1 MKSFDD
7 LDKNIDKYYERSL
20 DGATSDRLELKAILD
35 KMSLA
40 NHIEDNISVPID
52 ISSIVEKGQQI
63 RLSTKLRKATFKFLL
78 VAILFATV
86 IGVMSIKL
94 SISVIMVSQFGML
107 IVLLIV
113 NSILLKQ
120 KARREVQ

>member
-7 LDKNIDKYYERSL
+7 LDKNIDKYYEGSL
-20 DGATSDRLELKAILD
+20 GDATSDELEVKATLD

-40 NHIEDNISVPID
+40 DYIENNISVPID

-78 VAILFATV
+78 VAILLSTV
-86 IGVMSIKL
+86 IGFMSIKL
-94 SISVIMVSQFGML
+94 SISVIIGSQFGML
-107 IVLLIV
+107 ILLLII
-113 NSILLKQ
+113 NSIILNQ
-120 KARREVQ
+120 KARREA

>member
-7 LDKNIDKYYERSL
+7 LDKNIDKYYEGSL
-20 DGATSDRLELKAILD
+20 GDATSDELELKATLD

-40 NHIEDNISVPID
+40 DHIEDNISVPID

-78 VAILFATV
+78 VAILLSTV
-86 IGVMSIKL
+86 IGFMSIKL
-94 SISVIMVSQFGML
+94 SIPVIIG
-107 IVLLIV
+107 IPIWNV
-113 NSILLKQ
+113 NIITNNKFNSFK
-120 KARREVQ
+120 

>member
-7 LDKNIDKYYERSL
+7 LDKNIDKYYEGSL
-20 DGATSDRLELKAILD
+20 GDATSDELEVKATLD

-40 NHIEDNISVPID
+40 DYIENNISVPID

-78 VAILFATV
+78 VAILLSTV
-86 IGVMSIKL
+86 IGFMSIKL
-94 SISVIMVSQFGML
+94 SISVIIGSQFGML
-107 IVLLIV
+107 ILLLII
-113 NSILLKQ
+113 NSIILKQ
-120 KARREVQ
+120 NARREA